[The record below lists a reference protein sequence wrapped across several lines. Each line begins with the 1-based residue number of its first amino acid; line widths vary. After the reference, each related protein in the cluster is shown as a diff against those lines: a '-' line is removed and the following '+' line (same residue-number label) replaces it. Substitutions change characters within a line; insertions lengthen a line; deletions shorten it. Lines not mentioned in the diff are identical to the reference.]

1 MAEQLKIE
9 IDVAQAR
16 KALESLGGSFNTFK
30 QAANNAT
37 SGASEAIKRLNSAM
51 SKIKAID
58 PGVLNS
64 LNAVNTALTG
74 LQSGNLSTL
83 TNTLNQLGGSAAGV
97 QATAAAL
104 QNAQQALAN
113 FQAPQ
118 GIDTVT
124 VRFGNMANAAN
135 RLTPAQRA
143 AQQAANAHARAIN
156 DLGTELL
163 NAGGFM
169 AGIGVTAGRMAQ
181 SFSTLAQNGT
191 SLRAIF
197 AELSARFGEFG
208 ASMIAVTAGVVVFK
222 GLYTAV
228 SSVIQPI
235 FEVGTKMQVFKNVL
249 DSIDGDGAGAKAFD
263 SLKETALNTG
273 LSIDVLTDNFKGFR
287 AAAQASGMEAGESMK
302 IYTQFSTAFGA
313 IGLNAQKTEK
323 AFNAFTQMLSKGK
336 VQAEE
341 LRGQL
346 GDALPGAFVYAAQS
360 MGVTTAAL
368 DGMLRAGMVLPEE
381 LLPALGQFLQNKFGD
396 AVAKQAQ
403 SAAGQL
409 TNLGTRVSELLMIM
423 AQGNFGGVLGGL
435 AEGFRR
441 LNNAL
446 DSEAFRA
453 LAAVIGDFIGI
464 LANTVLSTLGSVING
479 FTFFFDLIGK
489 GINYFSDLLAPIR
502 SVTEYLRENNGVMR
516 ALGGAIDFVGNALGA
531 AIAVWLVFGG
541 GIRAA
546 TLASSLAVGMFRS
559 MASTVTTLIPAVGG
573 LNTVLAGYIAG
584 LRGVQAAQT
593 AQTASTLAA
602 QVALIKQNGVM
613 NTLKSAVSGL
623 SAMISGGFI
632 AAWRA
637 LQVVG
642 TSVLSVFAAVG
653 RGFASFI
660 LLGGG
665 VGAAIGVLIAI
676 LYRFYEPFQRVVD
689 KTWEWAKAL
698 MGISGP
704 GNSAKAATEAVSQA
718 LTKLLDTASRA
729 PQKIADMAL
738 EFQTFKGATAAAGQ
752 EMEALDLQIAA
763 NTQMYGDNKEALE
776 ELNKP
781 LEDKKKL
788 LKEFGVELD
797 SSQIKLAAQAS
808 SLGMSKDAA
817 INLAQQ
823 MKVLTQS
830 ETDRAAA
837 LEEQITKGREYADF
851 LTEQMD
857 KLKQKLELDKR
868 AVEEGRMSA
877 QSAEFNR
884 KGIEALTE
892 SLAGQRVEAVTTLAA
907 QEGLRN
913 SMISGQ
919 DLFQSTADAAK
930 NLGEAYGGSVDATE
944 ALKRV
949 GEMVN
954 PTLDATKTASQK
966 AAEEQKKLGENATK
980 TSEEVTKAKISLEQ
994 TKTAVETMSTSLTT
1008 AQTSL
1013 DTART
1018 SFESI
1023 NTAAG
1028 GFSTSVTTLSTNMPV
1043 LNEAMTAFGGTIT
1056 GMSET
1061 LPQFATDFNAF
1072 TTSTGTLMSS
1082 LPGVNEQVVALNTNF
1097 LALLP
1102 SAQQIAGVF
1111 DSIGAAATSLEAAQ
1125 TNLTA
1130 FMEQMTNSMA
1140 TLDSFKSALDQI
1152 ADAAGVTIVAGFD
1165 AAMVKG
1171 DSFITKLSDIGVAV
1185 GNLITAMGDL
1195 KAAAEAA
1202 LAAAAKAQAA
1212 AGNTDANVNQNRE
1225 GGYSD
1230 VASRQRQTVD
1240 LSAFDN
1246 APQFKEGTTNTSK
1259 FLSKVAGGGIPSIL
1273 HPNEAVVPLS
1283 RGRKIPVDLT
1293 MAQIKPPAQRA
1304 DTAPDLT
1311 PMTDT
1316 AKAMNSLT
1324 GALDRIATALQRPA
1338 LDSPY
1343 SETKAVQPVIN
1354 VLPPKI
1360 PEWKA
1365 IEPVAPK
1372 MADRQSSNGLEPP
1385 SVRNQK
1391 DSGSDS
1397 APVNQPTAPISI
1409 TINVKTDDVD
1419 GFRRS
1424 KDQIARELSEKIRRA
1439 NRRNG

>member
-197 AELSARFGEFG
+197 AELSTRFGEFG
-208 ASMIAVTAGVVVFK
+208 AAMIAVTAGVVVFK
-222 GLYTAV
+222 GLYSAV
-228 SSVIQPI
+228 SAVVQPI
-235 FEVGTKMQVFKNVL
+235 FEVGTKMQVFKNVI
-249 DSIDGDGAGAKAFD
+249 DSIDGSGAGAQTFEA
-263 SLKETALNTG
+263 LKETALSTG

-287 AAAQASGMEAGESMK
+287 AAAQATGMEAGESLK

-368 DGMLRAGMVLPEE
+368 DGMLRAGMVLPEQ

-409 TNLGTRVSELLMIM
+409 ANLGTRVTELLNIM

-446 DSEAFRA
+446 DSEAIRA
-453 LAAVIGDFIGI
+453 LAAVIGDFIGL
-464 LANTVLSTLGSVING
+464 LANTVLSTLGAVVNG
-479 FTFFFDLIGK
+479 FTMVFDVIGK
-489 GINYFSDLLAPIR
+489 VINAFSDFFSPVRA
-502 SVTEYLRENNGVMR
+502 VTDYLRENNTVMR
-516 ALGGAIDFVGNALGA
+516 LVAGAIDIVGNALGA
-531 AIAVWLVFGG
+531 AIAVWFVFGG
-541 GIRAA
+541 AIRAA
-546 TLASSLAVGMFRS
+546 TLA
-559 MASTVTTLIPAVGG
+559 GG
-573 LNTVLAGYIAG
+573 LLASSFGGLSSVISTMAPGIGALTSQLFSYIAG
-584 LRGVQAAQT
+584 LRAVQVAQT
-593 AQTASTLAA
+593 TTAGTALAMQTRLSM
-602 QVALIKQNGVM
+602 QGGVM
-613 NTLKSAVSGL
+613 NTVKSAATGLAGILSGAL
-623 SAMISGGFI
+623 ATG
-632 AAWRA
+632 WRA
-637 LQVVG
+637 LSAAGSAVV
-642 TSVLSVFAAVG
+642 SVLGMVG
-653 RGFASFI
+653 RGFATII
-660 LLGGG
+660 LSGGG

-676 LYRFYEPFQRVVD
+676 LYRFYEPFQKVVD

-698 MGISGP
+698 IGIRGP
-704 GNSAKAATEAVSQA
+704 ANTAQQAMDDIASVLNKVVESAAKT
-718 LTKLLDTASRA
+718 
-729 PQKIADMAL
+729 PQKLVESAL
-738 EFQTFKGATAAAGQ
+738 AFQTFKGATAAAGQ
-752 EMEALDLQIAA
+752 ELEAIDLKLAA
-763 NTQMYGDNKEALE
+763 NELAFADDKKAMEEA
-776 ELNKP
+776 NKP

-788 LKEFGVELD
+788 LKEFGVALD
-797 SSQIKLAAQAS
+797 ASQVQLATQATG
-808 SLGMSKDAA
+808 LGMAKDAA
-817 INLAQQ
+817 ISLAQQ
-823 MKVLTQS
+823 MKVLTMS
-830 ETDRAAA
+830 ETERNQV
-837 LEEQITKGREYADF
+837 LEEQISKNREYADF
-851 LTEQMD
+851 LKEQID
-857 KLKQKLELDKR
+857 TLKQQSDVDKESVRNGQMTIEEYELKKK
-868 AVEEGRMSA
+868 AIQE
-877 QSAEFNR
+877 
-884 KGIEALTE
+884 LTS
-892 SLAGQRVEAVTTLAA
+892 SLSGQLTGTVSLIAG

-913 SMISGQ
+913 ALSTNGG
-919 DLFQSTADAAK
+919 LYQSTKNSADELNK
-930 NLGEAYGGSVDATE
+930 TYGTGVNAIESVKGALDSMNPSVD
-944 ALKRV
+944 K
-949 GEMVN
+949 N
-954 PTLDATKTASQK
+954 KTAAEQ
-966 AAEEQKKLGENATK
+966 AAEQQKKLGENASKTGEDIAKTK
-980 TSEEVTKAKISLEQ
+980 DSLEQ
-994 TKTAVETMSTSLTT
+994 TKTAVETMSTSLVT

-1023 NTAAG
+1023 NTSAS
-1028 GFSTSVTTLSTNMPV
+1028 GFSTSVTTLSTNMPI

-1056 GMSET
+1056 GMIET

-1072 TTSTGTLMSS
+1072 TTSTGTLMSF

-1097 LALLP
+1097 LTLLP
-1102 SAQQIAGVF
+1102 TAQQIAGVF

-1140 TLDSFKSALDQI
+1140 TLDSFKTALDKI

-1171 DSFITKLSDIGVAV
+1171 DSFITKLNDIGVAV
-1185 GNLITAMGDL
+1185 GDLITTMGEL

-1202 LAAAAKAQAA
+1202 LDAAAKAQAA
-1212 AGNTDANVNQNRE
+1212 AGNTDANVTQNRE